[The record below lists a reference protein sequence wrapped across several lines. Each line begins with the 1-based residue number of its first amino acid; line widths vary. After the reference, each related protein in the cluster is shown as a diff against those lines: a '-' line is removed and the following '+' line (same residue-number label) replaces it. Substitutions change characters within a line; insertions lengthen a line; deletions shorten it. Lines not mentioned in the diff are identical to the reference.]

1 MLQTRNAHSS
11 SSLAFT
17 SPENRLAALEHVIER
32 AKSAGA
38 DAAEAVFAESRALS
52 VGVRKGELETVER
65 DETNDL
71 GLRVFVGRKQAVVS
85 VSEFS
90 GPTLERLVERA
101 VAMARLAPDDPYA
114 SLADPALL
122 YRAAGSEAALDIFDD
137 STLTAEALQ
146 QRALDIEA
154 AGLALDT
161 RLQADA
167 ASTGHV
173 QNHWHMVTSGGFQGE
188 RRTSLFYQSGRFIA
202 AGPDGAMERDGDGRS
217 VRFREDLP
225 GIAETGETGARRA
238 LAALGAR
245 KLDTQKVAV
254 LFDNRTGKSLL
265 GQLLGAIS
273 GTAIARGSSFLKDR
287 LGTQLFSPDVQVID
301 DPMRRR
307 GLGSCLFDDEGI
319 AVSRRS
325 IIENGMLT
333 TWLLNTAAGKQLGM
347 ASTGHASRGL
357 ASPPGVATHNVVLAA
372 GQYAPQDLMRDA
384 GKGVVIGSMF
394 GPSINSDTGDWSAG
408 ASGFWF
414 ENGEVQYPVNEIT
427 VAGNLI
433 DMFARL
439 IPASDLEIRG
449 TVDAPSLLIDGM
461 SVGGK

>member
-1 MLQTRNAHSS
+1 MLQTRNEP
-11 SSLAFT
+11 SLT
-17 SPENRLAALEHVIER
+17 SPDSRIAALESLIAR
-32 AKSAGA
+32 AKGAGA

-90 GPTLERLVERA
+90 TPTPSTGLVERA

-114 SLADPALL
+114 SLADPDRL
-122 YRAAGSEAALDIFDD
+122 YRAARDEASLEICDD
-137 STLTAEALQ
+137 STLSAEALQ

-154 AGLALDT
+154 TGLALDT
-161 RLQADA
+161 RLQPDA
-167 ASTGHV
+167 ASTGYV
-173 QNHWHMVTSGGFQGE
+173 QNHWHMVTSDGFQGE
-188 RRTSLFYQSGRFIA
+188 HRTSLFYQSGRFIA

-217 VRFREDLP
+217 VRYREDLP
-225 GIAETGETGARRA
+225 GLAETGETGARRA

-254 LFDNRTGKSLL
+254 MFDNRTGKSLL

-273 GTAIARGSSFLKDR
+273 GTMIARGSRFLKDR

-301 DPMRRR
+301 DPLRRR

-319 AVSRRS
+319 TVSRRS
-325 IIENGMLT
+325 IIENGILT

-357 ASPPGVATHNVVLAA
+357 ASPPGVSTHNAVIAA
-372 GQYAPQDLMRDA
+372 GSRFAAGPDA
-384 GKGVVIGSMF
+384 RASAKAWSSVRCSARR
-394 GPSINSDTGDWSAG
+394 SIPIPATGRPERR
-408 ASGFWF
+408 ASGSK
-414 ENGEVQYPVNEIT
+414 T
-427 VAGNLI
+427 
-433 DMFARL
+433 ARFS
-439 IPASDLEIRG
+439 IRSTRSPSPAISSTCSRG
-449 TVDAPSLLIDGM
+449 
-461 SVGGK
+461 